1 MKIGKPGNH
10 VARHVPDDHRNA
22 VAPLI
27 VFPEKL
33 LII

>member
-1 MKIGKPGNH
+1 MEIRKPGNH

-22 VAPLI
+22 VASLI

-33 LII
+33 FII